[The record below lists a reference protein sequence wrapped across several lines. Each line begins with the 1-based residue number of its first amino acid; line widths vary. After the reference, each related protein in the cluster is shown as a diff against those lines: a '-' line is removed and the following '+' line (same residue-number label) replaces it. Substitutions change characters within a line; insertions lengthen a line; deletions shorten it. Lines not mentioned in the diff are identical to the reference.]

1 VFSSWGRPAF
11 VLPLFATLIL
21 SSCQRQ
27 PTGVL
32 RLAILRFENLTGD
45 DSLNWMGRAVP
56 AVMNAELAGSHAV
69 SVIDF
74 GALHASDRTLGARP
88 IAAPGIST
96 ERPGALLAGA
106 TVILYGR
113 ISRVGS
119 ELRLDAELF
128 DTSREKIARVFS
140 ANGPEQQGVIH
151 LADTLA
157 KALAS
162 PVRTFATGN
171 DQALREYAV
180 GLESADARSSMA
192 AFSGAIAADP
202 NFGQAYVAWAQVAAG
217 LNDRAD
223 AERVLALATARGP
236 AIQELERARIAALAA
251 ELRGDE
257 AATMRALE
265 AVARLDPADVGLFR
279 KLAQRNLGA
288 RRFSEAADSLKKA
301 LEVEPGNPELWN
313 DLGYA
318 EMFAGSLTAATTA
331 LDEYRRIRPGDPNAL
346 DSLGDV
352 NFYFGQ
358 FAPAEKYYREAYD
371 KDNAFNGSAP
381 LLKAA
386 HAHLRTGD
394 LRGADTLF
402 NQYLETRRK
411 ANDPVTELR
420 RAEWE
425 FLTGRHKQA
434 LERLEAYSHNALAL
448 AAGLVS
454 QLNAQ
459 LAVWELQLGDRLR
472 AREFAQRAQTPPG
485 SPLAAVARF
494 LSDAPATPAAWSQRA
509 LALLPRPADER
520 TRNLIL
526 SYALLL
532 QNDFAGALPVLAG
545 LYQHSAPDPRETLPV
560 MLAWAQIETGHSDD
574 AARLA
579 MRNPIPNPAPD
590 LFASLAFPR
599 LLSLRAD
606 VLEKQGHKEEAL
618 KYRQLV
624 LTLGGPG
631 GTFKPD
637 GTR

>member
-1 VFSSWGRPAF
+1 M
-11 VLPLFATLIL
+11 
-21 SSCQRQ
+21 Q
-27 PTGVL
+27 

-45 DSLNWMGRAVP
+45 DSLNWMGRAVQ

-74 GALHASDRTLGARP
+74 GALHASDRTFGPRP
-88 IAAPGIST
+88 VAAPGVST

-113 ISRVGS
+113 ISHAGN

-128 DTSREKIARVFS
+128 DTARGKIEGVLS
-140 ANGPEQQGVIH
+140 AGGPEQQGVIR
-151 LADTLA
+151 LADSLA

-162 PVRTFATGN
+162 PVHAFGTAK
-171 DQALREYAV
+171 DPALRDYSM
-180 GLESADARSSMA
+180 GLESADAHAAIA
-192 AFSGAIAADP
+192 AFSSAVAADP

-217 LNDRAD
+217 QNDRTE
-223 AERVLALATARGP
+223 AERVLALATTRGA
-236 AIQELERARIAALAA
+236 AIQELERARIAALSA
-251 ELRGDE
+251 ELHGDE

-265 AVARLDPADVGLFR
+265 TVARLDPADVGLFR
-279 KLAQRNLGA
+279 RLARANLAA

-301 LEVEPGNPELWN
+301 LEADPGNPELWN

-331 LDEYRRIRPGDPNAL
+331 LDEYQRIRPNDPNAL

-402 NQYLETRRK
+402 NQYLDTRRK

-425 FLTGRHKQA
+425 FLTGRRKQA
-434 LERLEAYSHNALAL
+434 VERLEAYSHNALAL
-448 AAGLVS
+448 ATGLVS

-459 LAVWELQLGDRLR
+459 LAVWELQLGDRTR
-472 AREFAQRAQTPPG
+472 AHQFAQQAQTTAG

-494 LSDAPATPAAWSQRA
+494 LSDAPATPAEWSERA
-509 LALLPRPADER
+509 RALLPRPADER
-520 TRNLIL
+520 TRNLVL

-532 QNDFAGALPVLAG
+532 QNDFAAALPVLTG

-560 MLAWAQIETGHSDD
+560 LLAWAQMETGHIDD

-599 LLSLRAD
+599 VLSLRAA
-606 VLEKQGHKEEAL
+606 VLEKQGHNGEAL
-618 KYRQLV
+618 KLRQLV

-631 GTFKPD
+631 GPLKPG
-637 GTR
+637 GTQ